1 LLSGRTS
8 DEWKMASPRILV
20 LENQGFAR
28 GVLVKMLQRLGIT
41 ELVQACDAEHA
52 MVQMY
57 LHGGVDIV
65 FCDLADS
72 GLDCL
77 EFLRRA
83 SQSGMVRAVALCGEL
98 QPELHRALGQM
109 PSLAGLSLLGIQSR
123 PIQLRS
129 LHRLL
134 QRYSY
139 MRKVPATVPLRRDL
153 PCEEEVRRGLALGEF
168 RAWFQPQFE
177 LRSGTVVG
185 AEALVR
191 WEHPVRGVLLPC
203 DFLAA
208 ILAYDLIDQMFQ
220 QLLEQ
225 GLSMLGVL
233 RCKGVELVLAFN
245 LHASQLEDIK
255 LIEYIKRTL
264 DRHAFKGSTLMF
276 ELAENGLLDSSSRV
290 EENLLRLRLLGCG
303 LSVDDF
309 GAGFSSLKLLCQLP
323 FNQLKLD
330 GTFVQRLDRQ
340 RNHIMVATTQS
351 LAHSLGMSLVIEGI
365 SSPLIRDGVLEMG
378 CEIGQGFY
386 LARPMRGNDLL
397 QWLVK

>member
-1 LLSGRTS
+1 
-8 DEWKMASPRILV
+8 
-20 LENQGFAR
+20 
-28 GVLVKMLQRLGIT
+28 
-41 ELVQACDAEHA
+41 
-52 MVQMY
+52 
-57 LHGGVDIV
+57 
-65 FCDLADS
+65 
-72 GLDCL
+72 
-77 EFLRRA
+77 
-83 SQSGMVRAVALCGEL
+83 MVRAVALCGEL